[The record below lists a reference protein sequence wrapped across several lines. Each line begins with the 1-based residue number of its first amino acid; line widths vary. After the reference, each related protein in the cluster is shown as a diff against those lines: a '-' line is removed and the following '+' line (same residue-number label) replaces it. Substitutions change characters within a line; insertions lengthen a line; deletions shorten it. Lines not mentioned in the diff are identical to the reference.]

1 MLRCYLVLL
10 CTCYLA
16 YSLRCPHR
24 HTYRSRA
31 TVSGS
36 SSHVNMADGPE
47 NLDDN
52 LDLFSA
58 VGDGQLDEQ
67 TKREIIEKLNDNMPS
82 DLEIRMKIMG
92 FNKFNLTGFA
102 IAGVILL
109 LNNILGNGWASDLL
123 GWEQFGGWGTGVVL
137 PYLYKYSVWLFHR
150 DLVQI
155 LKSNYDDTSND
166 VVIYCTRSKAWI
178 LLLLVCSMLVWSE
191 SPMM

>member
-1 MLRCYLVLL
+1 
-10 CTCYLA
+10 
-16 YSLRCPHR
+16 
-24 HTYRSRA
+24 
-31 TVSGS
+31 
-36 SSHVNMADGPE
+36 MADGPE
-47 NLDDN
+47 NLDN

-123 GWEQFGGWGTGVVL
+123 GWEQFGG
-137 PYLYKYSVWLFHR
+137 
-150 DLVQI
+150 
-155 LKSNYDDTSND
+155 
-166 VVIYCTRSKAWI
+166 
-178 LLLLVCSMLVWSE
+178 
-191 SPMM
+191 